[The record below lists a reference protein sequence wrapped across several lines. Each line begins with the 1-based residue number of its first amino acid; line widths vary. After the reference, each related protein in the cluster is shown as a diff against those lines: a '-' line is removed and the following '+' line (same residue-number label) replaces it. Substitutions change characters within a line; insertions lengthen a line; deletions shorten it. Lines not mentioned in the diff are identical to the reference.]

1 MTLEEAQS
9 KILELEE
16 AVRTKEETIT
26 SLNILQEDTTK
37 KLSDYET
44 EIQKLK
50 ENNMNLF
57 LRVSQQPA
65 TPVIIE
71 ETPEQPVQKVDWDD
85 FMKDW

>member
-16 AVRTKEETIT
+16 AVRTKDETIT
-26 SLNILQEDTTK
+26 SLNILQEDSVR

-57 LRVSQQPA
+57 LRVSQEPA
-65 TPVIIE
+65 KPVAEE
-71 ETPEQPVQKVDWDD
+71 ETPAPKTKTDWDD
-85 FMKDW
+85 FLKDW